1 MKPSLDW
8 RNLGVPVYVV
18 IGLLI
23 VFAAF
28 FVYELLSYDPTA
40 TAPAAEPVSETAYAE
55 QVAELLTD
63 ADPANGAVLIETYG
77 CIACH
82 RLGAANNIA
91 PSYEG
96 IAARAAER
104 RPPMP
109 AAAYIYESIV
119 NPSAYVVEGYPNS
132 MIQNF
137 ATQLSDRELG
147 DIIAYL
153 LTPEAH

>member
-1 MKPSLDW
+1 MKQPLDW

-28 FVYELLSYDPTA
+28 FVYELLSYDPSA
-40 TAPAAEPVSETAYAE
+40 TAPAEEPVSEMAYAE
-55 QVAELLTD
+55 RLDALLPG

-82 RLGAANNIA
+82 RLGAANNVA

-96 IAARAAER
+96 IAQRAAER

-119 NPSAYVVEGYPNS
+119 NPSAYIVDGYPNS